1 MAPVSKAAA
10 TPSSKG
16 MAMKRMMV
24 LALAACCSMAVFAEP
39 ISGSRRALCT
49 TEELRDCVAG
59 TECLNGLPAEYGAP
73 VAMRIDF
80 ANRQVHGEQRST
92 KIRDIEKKD
101 GQILLQGREMGYG
114 WTIAIE
120 TATGAMT
127 LSLVNRE
134 GAFVLF
140 GRCVKL

>member
-1 MAPVSKAAA
+1 
-10 TPSSKG
+10 
-16 MAMKRMMV
+16 MKKLMV
-24 LALAACCSMAVFAEP
+24 LALAGLLTTPVFAAA
-39 ISGSRRALCT
+39 IDGTKRAVCT

-73 VAMRIDF
+73 TSVRIDF
-80 ANRQVHGEQRST
+80 ANKQVLGEHKKS
-92 KIRDIEKKD
+92 KIRDFEKKD
-101 GQILLQGREMGYG
+101 GQLLLQGREMGYG

-120 TATGAMT
+120 QKNGDMT

-140 GRCVKL
+140 GRCAAI

>member
-1 MAPVSKAAA
+1 
-10 TPSSKG
+10 
-16 MAMKRMMV
+16 MKRMMV
-24 LALAACCSMAVFAEP
+24 IALAACCSMAALADP
-39 ISGSRRALCT
+39 IKGAGRAICT

-59 TECLNGLPAEYGAP
+59 TECLNGLPAEYGVP
-73 VAMRIDF
+73 VSMRIDF
-80 ANRQVHGEQRST
+80 ANRQVLGEQRSS

-140 GRCVKL
+140 GRCVRL

>member
-1 MAPVSKAAA
+1 
-10 TPSSKG
+10 
-16 MAMKRMMV
+16 MKRMM
-24 LALAACCSMAVFAEP
+24 AMTLAACCSMVALADP
-39 ISGSRRALCT
+39 IKGSGRAICT

-59 TECLNGLPAEYGAP
+59 TECFNGLPAEYGAP
-73 VAMRIDF
+73 VSMRIDF
-80 ANRQVHGEQRST
+80 ANRQVLGEQRSSR
-92 KIRDIEKKD
+92 IRDIERKD

-120 TATGAMT
+120 ANSGAMT

-140 GRCVKL
+140 GRCAPL

>member
-1 MAPVSKAAA
+1 
-10 TPSSKG
+10 
-16 MAMKRMMV
+16 MKRMMV
-24 LALAACCSMAVFAEP
+24 MALAACCSMAALADP
-39 ISGSRRALCT
+39 IKGTGRAICT

-73 VAMRIDF
+73 VSMRIDF
-80 ANRQVHGEQRST
+80 ANRQVLGEQRSS

-120 TATGAMT
+120 AKSGAMT
-127 LSLVNRE
+127 LGIVSRE

-140 GRCVKL
+140 GRCVQL

>member
-1 MAPVSKAAA
+1 
-10 TPSSKG
+10 
-16 MAMKRMMV
+16 MKRMMV
-24 LALAACCSMAVFAEP
+24 IALAACCSMAALADP
-39 ISGSRRALCT
+39 IKGAGRAICT

-59 TECLNGLPAEYGAP
+59 TECLNGSPAEYGAP
-73 VAMRIDF
+73 VSMRIDF
-80 ANRQVHGEQRST
+80 ANRQVLGEQRSS

-120 TATGAMT
+120 AKSGAMT
-127 LSLVNRE
+127 LGIVSRE

-140 GRCVKL
+140 GRCVQL